1 LLFSLKLNS
10 QTIINLDDAPSM
22 PLHKELL
29 GANTGLFYSDVM
41 GERDENNVMIN
52 SYFSPELI
60 KEIDSLSIGHIRF
73 PGGNSA
79 NHYHFY
85 GRGGYGTD
93 SFELL
98 CREGFLPQLSVI
110 NQYGINDGRHAE
122 NFAPRVKEMMQ
133 GLGKVNEKPNLHY
146 IINIMTHFYYGD
158 FKGIENGLNLLL
170 LGRSKLVPYLLFNFN
185 ALNLSQMDII
195 AEELRLLVIQN
206 KTAFDLAKGLYMQN
220 EGFRKR
226 FDENMAAIHYYHDN
240 NIPISH
246 IEMGNEIYAD
256 FMLLDEDL
264 STIEFDCTT
273 ADSTTNFAAPLS
285 YLNIQQYSMA
295 LLKYYF
301 VTSLYEDS
309 IKAAFP
315 NTKTGLV
322 LAPMRPTIGI
332 NEFFVASEM
341 PRGILSLNANYLWN
355 KFVSSFSQCD
365 GVVTHLYLQNLSNC
379 SIHSLTS
386 EDTITR
392 AFNAIMDFFI
402 ETSFNTSLEFQYLS
416 MQPEI
421 QKEHWV
427 TEWNVNGR
435 NAASNTYMHA
445 QFVLRFML
453 KFLEWNKNNP
463 NRKIDITTYFN
474 LSTFQN
480 YNYCM
485 MRTGY
490 DTEDIYHIDKQN
502 LYYPMAYLNRAIQT
516 GSHMIDLAD
525 SIWTNQDSIRFYT
538 FYNPTKKEVSL
549 IYINYAKK
557 NKKFSLDSTK
567 FQIDG
572 KNEQWI
578 IESFRALQAD
588 KLLSTDFGCPE
599 ITPAIG
605 EEATIR
611 PINSLESNLE
621 IIIPKNSFGE
631 IILKREEIPTNAKN
645 FTREEFAVFPNPSS
659 GNFLLQTQNISQGN
673 LNIYNIS
680 GKILVSKANIIFPTE
695 VNITLPSGT
704 YFIEINNNHQRWQKK
719 LIIAK

>member
-1 LLFSLKLNS
+1 
-10 QTIINLDDAPSM
+10 
-22 PLHKELL
+22 
-29 GANTGLFYSDVM
+29 
-41 GERDENNVMIN
+41 
-52 SYFSPELI
+52 
-60 KEIDSLSIGHIRF
+60 
-73 PGGNSA
+73 
-79 NHYHFY
+79 
-85 GRGGYGTD
+85 
-93 SFELL
+93 
-98 CREGFLPQLSVI
+98 
-110 NQYGINDGRHAE
+110 
-122 NFAPRVKEMMQ
+122 
-133 GLGKVNEKPNLHY
+133 
-146 IINIMTHFYYGD
+146 
-158 FKGIENGLNLLL
+158 
-170 LGRSKLVPYLLFNFN
+170 
-185 ALNLSQMDII
+185 MDII